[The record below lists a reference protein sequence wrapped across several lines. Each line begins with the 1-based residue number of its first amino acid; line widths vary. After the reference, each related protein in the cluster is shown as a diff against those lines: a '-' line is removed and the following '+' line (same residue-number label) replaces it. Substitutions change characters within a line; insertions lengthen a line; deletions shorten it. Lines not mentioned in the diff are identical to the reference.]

1 MLKISIIT
9 TCKSRLHHLK
19 QVLDTW
25 VKFNPYEIIVV
36 NVDSPD
42 GLEFFLR
49 KNYPEVKITNLK
61 NDGFNLS
68 EARNHGAKI
77 AKGDY
82 LFFVDADINI
92 NTDLHSW
99 FDTHMLEHSYAVRLM
114 ENKNDGIHEQGT
126 VLVSKENF
134 FKVEGY
140 DEMFSGYGGEDHDFY
155 EKLHHLGCKKI
166 EFPKIFIKSLDH
178 SDAERM
184 EHYSIKNKIAQSI
197 INRTYRSIKHT
208 LLCRMHHKFELPF
221 NTRKKIWNEVNQ
233 QLGKDIDFL
242 KGKSTEFTFL
252 TKKWLPPPFYL
263 EEKITVRTEV
273 KTLKLPGTPQ

>member
-25 VKFNPYEIIVV
+25 VKFKPYEIIVV

-42 GLEFFLR
+42 GLESYLLD
-49 KNYPEVKITNLK
+49 NYPAVKITNLK
-61 NDGFNLS
+61 INGFNIS
-68 EARNHGAKI
+68 AARNHGARI

-82 LFFVDADINI
+82 LFFVDADIHI
-92 NTDLHSW
+92 TADLHRW
-99 FDTHMLEHSYAVRLM
+99 FDSYMLNNSYAVRFM

-134 FKVEGY
+134 LKVEGY
-140 DEMFSGYGGEDHDFY
+140 DEIFSGYGGEDHDFY

-166 EFPKIFIKSLDH
+166 EFPKFFIKSLDH
-178 SDAERM
+178 SDAERL
-184 EHYSIKNKIAQSI
+184 EHYSIKNKVAQSI
-197 INRTYRSIKHT
+197 INRTYRTFKRN
-208 LLCRMHHKFELPF
+208 LLSRMHHKFELPL

-233 QLGKDIDFL
+233 QLGNEVDFMH
-242 KGKSTEFTFL
+242 GKSAEFTFI

-263 EEKITVRTEV
+263 EEKITVCAEV
-273 KTLKLPGTPQ
+273 KTLKLPETPQ